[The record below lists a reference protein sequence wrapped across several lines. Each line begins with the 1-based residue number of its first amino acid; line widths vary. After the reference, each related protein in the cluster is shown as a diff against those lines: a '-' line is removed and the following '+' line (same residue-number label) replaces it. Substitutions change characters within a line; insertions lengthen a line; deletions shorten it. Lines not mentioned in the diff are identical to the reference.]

1 MSRAVALFLSYV
13 IHRVLMP
20 TLGVIAILALTPY
33 YIPQTI
39 YLMVV
44 LYVFL
49 GTYILPAFLIF
60 SFYKLGL
67 VSSMHLQEAKERRYP
82 YLLSALFFYLT
93 AQSVQNFPVPDTV
106 AKYMLAGV
114 LLLVIAL
121 LLLNFTKLSA
131 HMAGLGGLLG
141 VIIYISY
148 AFNMQLLHIICGVIL
163 LAGFLASA
171 RLALKAHTPFEVY
184 AGFILGVSCVFFVL
198 LLT

>member
-13 IHRVLMP
+13 IHPVLMP
-20 TLGVIAILALTPY
+20 TLGVVAILALTPY

-141 VIIYISY
+141 VIIYISF

>member
-1 MSRAVALFLSYV
+1 
-13 IHRVLMP
+13 
-20 TLGVIAILALTPY
+20 
-33 YIPQTI
+33 
-39 YLMVV
+39 MVV